1 MPSKWSFDYT
11 NGIKT
16 NEVLTYGLWPAWQA
30 AGQGARQTDSTLPKQ
45 LSALS
50 STFGTTYTDTITVS
64 SGSAYDLLIDLNISS
79 TPTESTQAE
88 QVLELSI
95 NQECYSACQ
104 SSQAPVGTV
113 TIGGV
118 QYTII
123 YNAASVT
130 HPTPQLAFNSLGS
143 QQTSATVAVQP
154 FINYAVTHGYISNTD
169 YLAAIQVSHEIYM
182 GSGSSNMTV
191 KINQ

>member
-1 MPSKWSFDYT
+1 MPSNWSFDYT
-11 NGIKT
+11 IGIKT
-16 NEVLTYGLWPAWQA
+16 NEGLLYGLWPAWQA
-30 AGQGARQTDSTLPKQ
+30 AGQGGKQTDATLPKQ

-50 STFGTTYTDTITVS
+50 STFGTTYTDTITTS

-95 NQECYSACQ
+95 NQEC
-104 SSQAPVGTV
+104 APSCYTPNPQGTV
-113 TIGGV
+113 YLNGTTYDVG
-118 QYTII
+118 YSPATSTAAAHLLF
-123 YNAASVT
+123 NA
-130 HPTPQLAFNSLGS
+130 NYGS
-143 QQTSATVAVQP
+143 QTSATVTLQQY
-154 FINYAVTHGYISNTD
+154 INYAVAHGYITNQD
-169 YLAAIQVSHEIYM
+169 YLAAFQVSHEIYM